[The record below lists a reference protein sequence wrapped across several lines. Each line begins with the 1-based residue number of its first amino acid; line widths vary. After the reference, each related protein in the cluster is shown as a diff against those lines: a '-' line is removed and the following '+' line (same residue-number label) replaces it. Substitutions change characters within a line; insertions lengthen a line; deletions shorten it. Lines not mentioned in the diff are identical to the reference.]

1 MTTKALQI
9 LTTQPNKETRC
20 KKKTLFG
27 CVVSIC
33 ICICQ
38 MDEDIF
44 LICLCFFYLHV
55 FSEVAACWDL
65 SATVLLLHSKCKILH
80 ASTHDTMMHCVSQYL
95 VDMIVHELWSVVKTC
110 TTFTSS
116 WCPDVII
123 FFIRHLDAYNEMV
136 VRTSYLNGRRRCVFT
151 AQTHWHDWEQTWEVM
166 GLWQGVAK

>member
-1 MTTKALQI
+1 MLWAFVFAFVKWMKIFSWFA
-9 LTTQPNKETRC
+9 C
-20 KKKTLFG
+20 AF
-27 CVVSIC
+27 SIC
-33 ICICQ
+33 MCFLKLQ
-38 MDEDIF
+38 RDEISRPPYYYYTVSAKYCMPAHMTQWCTVS
-44 LICLCFFYLHV
+44 LSIWLTWLCTNCGITFV
-55 FSEVAACWDL
+55 
-65 SATVLLLHSKCKILH
+65 
-80 ASTHDTMMHCVSQYL
+80 
-95 VDMIVHELWSVVKTC
+95 SVVKTC